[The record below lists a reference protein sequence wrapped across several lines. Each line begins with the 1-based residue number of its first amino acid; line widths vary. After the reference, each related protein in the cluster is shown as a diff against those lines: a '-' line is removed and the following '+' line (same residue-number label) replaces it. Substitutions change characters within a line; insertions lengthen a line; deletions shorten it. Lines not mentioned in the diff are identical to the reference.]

1 MLRLLWT
8 SQGGASLK
16 GASFQRYIKIEGAAR
31 NLLTLDNRDPLLAEA
46 ALGKGKVFLYSSSA
60 DTDWND
66 LPLKTAYLP
75 LLQGLLKEAVGL
87 AKDST
92 GRGFRFG
99 EPFGE
104 KVQPE
109 QVAGTQ
115 GATGIYRFSASTGE
129 IRHRVNS
136 PIEESE
142 LSKVTD
148 QEIQKKFGSKNV
160 RVVEYRGEKAGPLHA
175 GRKELWPYV
184 LAFLLVVLG
193 AEMVLANKL

>member
-1 MLRLLWT
+1 M
-8 SQGGASLK
+8 
-16 GASFQRYIKIEGAAR
+16 
-31 NLLTLDNRDPLLAEA
+31 
-46 ALGKGKVFLYSSSA
+46 
-60 DTDWND
+60 
-66 LPLKTAYLP
+66 
-75 LLQGLLKEAVGL
+75 GL

-92 GRGFRFG
+92 ARGFRFG
-99 EPFGE
+99 EPFEE
-104 KVQPE
+104 KGRPE

-129 IRHRVNS
+129 VRHGVNS
-136 PIEESE
+136 PIEESD

-160 RVVEYRGEKAGPLHA
+160 RVVEYRGEEAGSLHA

>member
-1 MLRLLWT
+1 
-8 SQGGASLK
+8 
-16 GASFQRYIKIEGAAR
+16 
-31 NLLTLDNRDPLLAEA
+31 
-46 ALGKGKVFLYSSSA
+46 
-60 DTDWND
+60 
-66 LPLKTAYLP
+66 
-75 LLQGLLKEAVGL
+75 L

-160 RVVEYRGEKAGPLHA
+160 RVVEYREEKAGPLHA